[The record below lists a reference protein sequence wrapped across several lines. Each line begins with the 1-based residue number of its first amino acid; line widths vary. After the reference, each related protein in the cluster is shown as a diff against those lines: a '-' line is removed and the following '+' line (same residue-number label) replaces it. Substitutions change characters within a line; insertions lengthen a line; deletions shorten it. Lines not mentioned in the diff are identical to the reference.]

1 VTGPSFD
8 DVIALSAR
16 GEVVPVWREFL
27 FDRDTAV
34 GAYRRLARPPF
45 GFLLESVV
53 GGETWARYT
62 FLGTSPRAAW
72 RLDPGGR
79 VCEWTPDS
87 GWGAPVRHDDPF
99 EALRAQ
105 VGTTRPVHVEGLPRF
120 TGGLVGFLAYDAVR
134 YIEALPDAPPD
145 DAGHPDALFMHTD
158 VVVAIDNLV
167 GRARA
172 IRLVELPD
180 GCSTEE
186 LRRRYDEA
194 VRAIEDTVGRLGRGP
209 GLEPLDYREP
219 DADAAFES
227 TFTPEAFCGAVERVR
242 EYVARGD
249 AFQVVLSQRL
259 TVALHADPLDAYRLL
274 RSLNPSPYLYFLALD
289 GLTLVGSS
297 PEVMVRLEGDAVTVR
312 PIAGTRPRSGSAAAD
327 EASRRELVRDPKELA
342 EHLMLVDLGRNDLG
356 RVGRPGT
363 VAVTRLREV
372 ERYSH
377 VLHMVSQVECTLRDG
392 LDAVD
397 VLKACFPAGTVSGAP
412 KIRAMEIVDE
422 LEPTRRGAYAG
433 AAGYIGR
440 GGGVLDTAIAIRTM
454 TIAGGRA
461 AVQAGAGIVLDSDPL
476 TEYQETLAKARALL
490 RVCAALGNA

>member
-1 VTGPSFD
+1 
-8 DVIALSAR
+8 
-16 GEVVPVWREFL
+16 
-27 FDRDTAV
+27 
-34 GAYRRLARPPF
+34 
-45 GFLLESVV
+45 
-53 GGETWARYT
+53 
-62 FLGTSPRAAW
+62 
-72 RLDPGGR
+72 
-79 VCEWTPDS
+79 
-87 GWGAPVRHDDPF
+87 
-99 EALRAQ
+99 
-105 VGTTRPVHVEGLPRF
+105 
-120 TGGLVGFLAYDAVR
+120 
-134 YIEALPDAPPD
+134 
-145 DAGHPDALFMHTD
+145 
-158 VVVAIDNLV
+158 
-167 GRARA
+167 
-172 IRLVELPD
+172 
-180 GCSTEE
+180 
-186 LRRRYDEA
+186 
-194 VRAIEDTVGRLGRGP
+194 
-209 GLEPLDYREP
+209 
-219 DADAAFES
+219 
-227 TFTPEAFCGAVERVR
+227 VERVR

-342 EHLMLVDLGRNDLG
+342 EHLMLVDLGRIDLG

-412 KIRAMEIVDE
+412 KICAMEIVDE